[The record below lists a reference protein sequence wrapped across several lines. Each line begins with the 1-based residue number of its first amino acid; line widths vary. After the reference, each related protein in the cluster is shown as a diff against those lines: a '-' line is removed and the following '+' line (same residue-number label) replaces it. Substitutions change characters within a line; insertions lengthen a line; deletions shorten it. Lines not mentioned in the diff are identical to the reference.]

1 MKIRLLS
8 PLCLL
13 AVLAGCAV
21 PEPPP
26 APEPVHSASTYEQA
40 ALLAGT
46 MEFLHQNYVD
56 ADRAGYEKLLTAAL
70 RGMMRELD
78 PYSGYEPPA
87 VYETN
92 EIARTGEH
100 TGIGV
105 ELVKPGENS
114 PLVVTMTVPDSP
126 AAKAGLVPGDRI
138 VRIDDKLVEPL
149 PLEEC
154 AKLLRGAA
162 GSSVRLEVVP
172 DGGDDS
178 RNIAVRREK
187 VVVSSAPV
195 EAAHLIGGDIGY
207 LRINSFNSHTP
218 SETAAVLEKLRKEG
232 MTRGLV
238 IDLRNNPGGLVSG
251 ASETASLF
259 LPEGAELFSARHRNT
274 PEAQVVK
281 AAAGAE
287 KLLDLPIVIL
297 INPFTASAAELF
309 SGAMQDHRRATLVG
323 MKSFGKGTL
332 LQVVPLAN
340 GGALR
345 YAAGYYRTPKG
356 QVIEGRGLR
365 PDIPVELGL
374 PQIWRLNAQLAKHP
388 GIVRPGGKDAVRDT
402 QLEAALSLF
411 PDRSDAEKSE
421 QDGK

>member
-1 MKIRLLS
+1 MKIRLLLL
-8 PLCLL
+8 LCLL

-238 IDLRNNPGGLVSG
+238 IDLRNNPGGLV
-251 ASETASLF
+251 
-259 LPEGAELFSARHRNT
+259 
-274 PEAQVVK
+274 
-281 AAAGAE
+281 
-287 KLLDLPIVIL
+287 
-297 INPFTASAAELF
+297 
-309 SGAMQDHRRATLVG
+309 
-323 MKSFGKGTL
+323 
-332 LQVVPLAN
+332 
-340 GGALR
+340 
-345 YAAGYYRTPKG
+345 
-356 QVIEGRGLR
+356 
-365 PDIPVELGL
+365 
-374 PQIWRLNAQLAKHP
+374 
-388 GIVRPGGKDAVRDT
+388 
-402 QLEAALSLF
+402 
-411 PDRSDAEKSE
+411 
-421 QDGK
+421 